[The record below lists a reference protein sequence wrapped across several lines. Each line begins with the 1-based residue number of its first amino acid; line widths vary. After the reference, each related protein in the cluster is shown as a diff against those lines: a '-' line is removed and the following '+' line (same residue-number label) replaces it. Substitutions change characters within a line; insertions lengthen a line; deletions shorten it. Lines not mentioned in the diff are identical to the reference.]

1 MLQRAAEGESPSLI
15 QERILNNVISDF
27 TASLAY
33 ENGLSHDIA
42 VSLVEWMQNEGVL
55 DYDILKEVYAPVAK
69 AANDA

>member
-1 MLQRAAEGESPSLI
+1 M
-15 QERILNNVISDF
+15 NNVINDF

-42 VSLVEWMQNEGVL
+42 VSLVEWMENEGVL
-55 DYDILKEVYAPVAK
+55 DYDILKETYAEPAKK